1 MSDYIVR
8 ATAADAQ
15 IRAFAMTSKELVEQA
30 RAIHDLSPVI
40 TAALGR
46 LLTAGAMMGSMLKG
60 EKDTLTLQIHCD
72 GPVRGLAVTA
82 DAKANILRHRNRF
95 RRQSGSAY

>member
-1 MSDYIVR
+1 MEDYIVR
-8 ATAADAQ
+8 GTAANAQ
-15 IRAFAMTSKELVEQA
+15 IRAFAVTSRALVERA

-60 EKDTLTLQIHCD
+60 EKDVLTLQIHCD
-72 GPVRGLAVTA
+72 DRYAV
-82 DAKANILRHRNRF
+82 LR
-95 RRQSGSAY
+95 